1 MRSSYFFFLRV
12 LRFIASPLVGVAT
25 FFLLMD
31 TLTGYLP
38 VSFVSIAVLV
48 TCYLA
53 AVAGGLAT
61 AAVAPRLKVVLATA
75 TGALFPTAYYLSV
88 VLANWPRDADPL
100 SLDVTWSLGLIPC
113 FSIGGGLGYR
123 LTGSKG

>member
-1 MRSSYFFFLRV
+1 MFV
-12 LRFIASPLVGVAT
+12 QILRFIASPLVGVAT

-31 TLTGYLP
+31 TLAGYLP
-38 VSFVSIAVLV
+38 VDFVSVAVLA

-53 AVAGGLAT
+53 AAAGGLAT
-61 AAVAPRLKVVLATA
+61 AAVAPRLKLVLATA

-88 VLANWPRDADPL
+88 LLANWPKDADPL
-100 SLDVTWSLGLIPC
+100 SLDVMWSLGLIPC
-113 FSIGGGLGYR
+113 FSIGGGLAYL

>member
-100 SLDVTWSLGLIPC
+100 SFDVTWSLGLIPC